1 MDETAAI
8 FAVKANEKKLH
19 YNLYIAPDVPAR
31 MSGDSVRVRQVL
43 SNLISNAFKFTRD
56 GSVTVRVSL
65 IAEHLRL
72 LEVID
77 TGIGIPEAKADTIFE
92 KFTQA
97 DSSTNRQYGGTGLG
111 LAISRRFIELMG
123 GNIGVR
129 SKPGQGST
137 FWFTLPLQPE
147 DVTILALPA
156 AVPDNQPKRPLL
168 LISPTPELVEHLQ

>member
-8 FAVKANEKKLH
+8 FAVKAKEKKLH

-72 LEVID
+72 LVEVID

-97 DSSTNRQYGGTGLG
+97 DSSTNRQYGGTGFG
-111 LAISRRFIELMG
+111 VGASRRFIELMG

-129 SKPGQGST
+129 
-137 FWFTLPLQPE
+137 
-147 DVTILALPA
+147 
-156 AVPDNQPKRPLL
+156 
-168 LISPTPELVEHLQ
+168 